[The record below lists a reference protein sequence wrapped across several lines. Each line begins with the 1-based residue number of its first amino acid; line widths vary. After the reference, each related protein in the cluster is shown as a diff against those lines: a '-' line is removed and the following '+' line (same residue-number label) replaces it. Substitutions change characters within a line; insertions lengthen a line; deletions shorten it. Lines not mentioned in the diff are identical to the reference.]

1 MTRLSFDGGAPCA
14 HSLKGS
20 SVRSSHGSR
29 PSRIEAIEEWIRL
42 AIAALFAALAVAYAS
57 GCTRTI
63 LVPEASPIRIG
74 PATEARVYA
83 IDPASKEWRLS
94 ENRVEIPEGWYCV
107 PPSFVEDKDG

>member
-1 MTRLSFDGGAPCA
+1 MTRLEVHTC
-14 HSLKGS
+14 
-20 SVRSSHGSR
+20 VRSSRPSSRRFSAGSR
-29 PSRIEAIEEWIRL
+29 AWRIEDIEEWIRL
-42 AIAALFAALAVAYAS
+42 LIAALFAALGLAYAS

-63 LVPEASPIRIG
+63 LVPEAAPIRIG

-83 IDPASKEWRLS
+83 VDPESKQWRLS